1 MMNSCNFTGRMV
13 DNPKLFEGEVNRAV
27 FTLAVDRDFV
37 PKGSEKNADYLDFVA
52 WRDKADYVARRFHKG
67 DLVQV
72 VNARAKIKQYEDDGV
87 QRRKT
92 EYEVDKVYCL
102 IRNHED
108 DER

>member
-52 WRDKADYVARRFHKG
+52 WRDKADYVVRRFHKG

-72 VNARAKIKQYEDDGV
+72 VNARAKIKQYEDDSGK
-87 QRRKT
+87 QRKT